1 MAITHQLDDALVRR
15 CPPRLPADPRTLRLV
30 FREVNRDA
38 LADSLLKVPAPVWL
52 GLYKAALSN
61 EFLAQ
66 AQCVPSLVILRSYL
80 TKLGLLDDVGRAT
93 L

>member
-1 MAITHQLDDALVRR
+1 M
-15 CPPRLPADPRTLRLV
+15 
-30 FREVNRDA
+30 FGEVNRDE
-38 LADSLLKVPAPVWL
+38 LATFLPKVPAPVWL
-52 GLYKAALSN
+52 DLYKAALGN

-66 AQCVPSLVILRSYL
+66 AQCVSSLVILRLYL